1 MRLVNLLFFYNKF
14 NKSSFGMTLKVLLH
28 KKPKIQWVMANMS
41 DGCIETHGRAFSFE
55 APLEFVDVDNN
66 STLVVQL
73 NCLKKIR
80 SRLVRH

>member
-1 MRLVNLLFFYNKF
+1 
-14 NKSSFGMTLKVLLH
+14 
-28 KKPKIQWVMANMS
+28 MANMS